1 MLNSKIRTKISYK
14 IQTFSCVDY
23 FNAAFNVLITR
34 FFQNSHSVLFRW
46 HLQHMPS
53 VPKGD
58 TVFGR
63 NVRIMLGDKSC
74 HLSSDE
80 VTEAPEALV
89 QSHLVSIW
97 PSWYGTQPSWPVLV
111 FWVQPGLRARI

>member
-46 HLQHMPS
+46 HLQHVPS

-89 QSHLVSIW
+89 QSHLVSI
-97 PSWYGTQPSWPVLV
+97 YGRAGTAHSPPGQFLSFGSSLV
-111 FWVQPGLRARI
+111 